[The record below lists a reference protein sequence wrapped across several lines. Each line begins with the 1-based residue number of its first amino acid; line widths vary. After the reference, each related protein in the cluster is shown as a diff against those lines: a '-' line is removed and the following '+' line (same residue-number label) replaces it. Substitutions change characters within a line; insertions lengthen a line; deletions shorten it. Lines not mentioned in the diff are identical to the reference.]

1 MRLDAL
7 ETEDMLT
14 QRATNKKKR
23 EGDGDKEGLLLDQKR
38 KQYFTL
44 EYFTAIINQPMTLPA
59 PLMCIYQWRTVIS
72 HYV

>member
-14 QRATNKKKR
+14 QRTTNEKR
-23 EGDGDKEGLLLDQKR
+23 KERGDGDKEGLLLDEKR

-44 EYFTAIINQPMTLPA
+44 EYFTAIRINQ
-59 PLMCIYQWRTVIS
+59 ITVHRLNVHLS
-72 HYV
+72 MAGCHFSL